1 MELQMKRFNFML
13 LALIL
18 ALTACAGEDVLTSTR
33 SLPAS
38 QVSTPVVEKEGAGS
52 TALPVTE
59 TAAFPTPT
67 AEPPP
72 SSTPMQPPPSP
83 SPTELPAPTMASM
96 SPASAV
102 AAELGGSIPPE
113 RDDLRLAIAF
123 RGLSGTAL
131 VDRPLLNEPLSVG
144 EQQTFTIPNV
154 VDNTVSDIEA
164 ELLAVS
170 ENAYF
175 WFDKGPGSINPEQDA
190 LDLAA
195 QTFDEIYSTVVEHF
209 GSERSPGIDGDL
221 RLHIVH
227 ASPLALCGGT
237 EETADQCYLAGLV
250 NSTDLLSNEIDPRSN
265 EREMF
270 IMNARRFGTEYNLG
284 VLAHEF
290 RHMIEDNHD
299 KSDTDWEVEGSATL
313 AAQLAGLPSGGIDRG
328 NKFLEQPDQQLNS
341 WPEEGT
347 APYYGQGYIFNRFI
361 YDQLGDDL
369 YRDFATS
376 PLPGFKAIDAVA
388 EENGL
393 DFDGQSLW
401 LDYLVALAIHD
412 DPQASAQ
419 FQFESTG
426 LNTAT
431 ATSITHLPAFYQE
444 QVSQYA
450 ADYYEFPEGVS
461 SITFSGAAD
470 VPLLG
475 VRPVSEDRFWYA
487 QRANYSN
494 PRLTY
499 ALDLSEL
506 DHATLNYDIYSDI
519 EQGYDFAYV
528 SVSLDDGR
536 TWIPLEGAQMQ
547 GLDPAD
553 NPAGSALTD
562 RFYTGRSRQWV
573 SESIDISPYV
583 GQKLL
588 LRFEYVTDQILTYG
602 GLALDNIAIPEL
614 DFFDGAE
621 EDGEELTAEGFTR
634 ATASIPQTWH
644 LQLITYSEEGPQ
656 VQSLPV
662 DSTGEQLLTFENRT
676 EQPSILIVA
685 ATAPMT
691 LEKATYELDVD

>member
-1 MELQMKRFNFML
+1 MDDMF
-13 LALIL
+13 
-18 ALTACAGEDVLTSTR
+18 
-33 SLPAS
+33 
-38 QVSTPVVEKEGAGS
+38 
-52 TALPVTE
+52 PVT
-59 TAAFPTPT
+59 
-67 AEPPP
+67 
-72 SSTPMQPPPSP
+72 
-83 SPTELPAPTMASM
+83 
-96 SPASAV
+96 V
-102 AAELGGSIPPE
+102 IPC
-113 RDDLRLAIAF
+113 DWAKGI
-123 RGLSGTAL
+123 
-131 VDRPLLNEPLSVG
+131 
-144 EQQTFTIPNV
+144 
-154 VDNTVSDIEA
+154 
-164 ELLAVS
+164 AVS

-175 WFDKGPGSINPEQDA
+175 WFDKGPGSINPDQDA

-195 QTFDEIYSTVVEHF
+195 QTFDEIYRSVVEHF

-227 ASPLALCGGT
+227 ASPLALCGGM

-250 NSTDLLSNEIDPRSN
+250 NSTDLLPNEIDPRSN

-290 RHMIEDNHD
+290 RHMIEDNYD

-313 AAQLAGLPSGGIDRG
+313 ATQLAGLPSGGIDRG

-341 WPEEGT
+341 WPKEGA
-347 APYYGQGYIFNRFI
+347 APYYGQGYIFNRYI
-361 YDQLGDDL
+361 YDRLGDDL
-369 YRDFATS
+369 YRSFATS
-376 PLPGFKAIDAVA
+376 PLPRFKAIDAVA

-393 DFDGQSLW
+393 DLDGQSLW
-401 LDYLVALAIHD
+401 LDYRVALAIHD
-412 DPQASAQ
+412 DPQVPVQ

-426 LNTAT
+426 LNTA
-431 ATSITHLPAFYQE
+431 ASTSITHLPAFYQE

-450 ADYYEFPEGVS
+450 ADYYELPEGVS
-461 SITFSGAAD
+461 RITFSGAAD
-470 VPLLG
+470 VSLLG
-475 VRPVSEDRFWYA
+475 VRPVSGDKFWYA

-506 DHATLNYDIYSDI
+506 DQATLNYDIYGDI

-536 TWIPLEGAQMQ
+536 TWIPLEGSQMQ

-553 NPAGSALTD
+553 NPAGSALAD

-573 SESIDISPYV
+573 SESIDISPYAGEQV
-583 GQKLL
+583 L

-602 GLALDNIAIPEL
+602 GLALDNITIPEL

-621 EDGEELTAEGFTR
+621 EDGEESKAEGFTR
-634 ATASIPQTWH
+634 ATASIPQMWH
-644 LQLITYSEEGPQ
+644 LQHITYSEDGPQ
-656 VQSLPV
+656 VQNPPV
-662 DSTGEQLLTFENRT
+662 DSTGELLLTFASRT

-691 LEKATYELDVD
+691 LEKATYELEVD